1 MKNNKKSLVNVIIT
15 IIFILVLIVLATP
28 TLFNNLKFGLD
39 LQGGFEVLYQ
49 VESIDGKELTADMVT
64 STYKTMLKRID
75 VLGVSEPVI
84 TVEGDDK
91 IRVQLAGVTDKESA
105 REILSKAANLTFRD
119 TSDNLLMTSDVL
131 TGGGAKVG
139 QDNKGL
145 PAVSLSVADKNEF
158 YKVTKAISEAKDN
171 RIVIW
176 LDYEEGKDSFEKE
189 QDKCGSLNDSRCL
202 SVASVSQGFASDV
215 IIQGNFTTEEVTT
228 LVELINSG
236 SLPTKL
242 NEISSK
248 TVDASFG
255 ADSLETTFLAGIIG
269 LILIIILM
277 ISLYHV
283 AGLIASIGL
292 IIYTFLAF
300 FIFWLVGGVLTLPG
314 IAAMLLGIGM
324 AVDANVINFSRIKDE
339 LKIRKDLKAAYKKGN
354 TASFKTV
361 IDANLTTLIVA
372 IILFIFGESSVKG
385 FATMLIISIVTTL
398 FVMVYLVK
406 IILNK
411 LVESGKF
418 DDKIN
423 LFIGFKEKKE
433 RKHIDYLKN
442 MRIFLSVTVII
453 VILGIVSLIFNGL
466 NLGVE
471 FKGGT
476 AITVK
481 SSNELKIDDI
491 KNDIKDFEYNLASID
506 SDTNTVD
513 IVISDHLTKEQIE
526 ETEKYFEDK
535 YSASTDIDVISN
547 VVKQELIKNAILSI
561 LFAAIGIVIYI
572 SFRFK
577 FSYAISGLVA
587 LFHDLLLMLI
597 VFSLCKLEVSTIFIA
612 AILSIIGYSINNT
625 IVTFDK
631 IKETIKDKYS
641 NKVNTKEELKDIV
654 NTSIRNTMIRSI
666 VTTLTTLIPVIC
678 LIIFGSREI
687 LNFNLA
693 FLVGLIAGLYSSL
706 FLAGSIWYL
715 ITKNNLGKK
724 PKKKWYEIN
733 ELEEK
738 KVKGVNS

>member
-1 MKNNKKSLVNVIIT
+1 MKKNKKSLASVIMT
-15 IIFILVLIVLATP
+15 IIVVLVLITLATP
-28 TLFNNLKFGLD
+28 TLFNSLKFGLD

-49 VESIDGKELTADMVT
+49 IESIDGKKLTSDMVT

-91 IRVQLAGVTDKESA
+91 IRVQLAGVTDKEEA
-105 REILSKAANLTFRD
+105 RQILSKAANLTFRD
-119 TSDNLLMTSDVL
+119 TNDNLLMTSEVL
-131 TGGGAKVG
+131 SGGGAKVG
-139 QDNKGL
+139 TDNRGL

-158 YKVTKAISEAKDN
+158 YKITKAISESVDN

-176 LDYEEGKDSFEKE
+176 LDFEEGSDSFKNEE
-189 QDKCGSLNDSRCL
+189 DKCGSLNDSRCL

-215 IIQGNFTTEEVTT
+215 IIQGNFSTDEVTA

-255 ADSLETTFLAGIIG
+255 VDSLETTFLAGIIG
-269 LILIIILM
+269 LILIVILM
-277 ISLYHV
+277 ICLYRV

-292 IIYTFLAF
+292 VIYTFMSF
-300 FIFWLVGGVLTLPG
+300 FIFWLIGGVLTLPG

-324 AVDANVINFSRIKDE
+324 AVDANVINFARIKDE
-339 LKIRKDLKAAYKKGN
+339 LKVRKDLKSAYKKGN

-361 IDANLTTLIVA
+361 LDANLTTLIVA

-385 FATMLIISIVTTL
+385 FATMLIISIITTL
-398 FVMVYLVK
+398 FVMVYLVN
-406 IILNK
+406 IMLNK
-411 LVESGKF
+411 FVDSGKF
-418 DDKIN
+418 DDKVK
-423 LFIGFKEKKE
+423 LFIGYKDKKE
-433 RKHIDYLKN
+433 RKNIDFLKN
-442 MRIFLSVTVII
+442 MRIFLSVTIVII
-453 VILGIVSLIFNGL
+453 ILEIISLIFNGL

-476 AITVK
+476 AVTLK
-481 SSNELKIDDI
+481 STNELKIADI
-491 KNDIKDFEYNLASID
+491 KNDITSFEYDLVSMN
-506 SDTNTVD
+506 SDTNTID
-513 IVISDHLTKEQIE
+513 IVVSDHLSREQIE
-526 ETEKYFEDK
+526 ETEKYFTEK
-535 YSASTDIDVISN
+535 YDASTDIDVISN

-561 LFAAIGIVIYI
+561 IFASIGIVVYI

-577 FSYAISGLVA
+577 FSYAVSGLIA
-587 LFHDLLLMLI
+587 LLHDVLLMVI

-625 IVTFDK
+625 IVTFDR
-631 IKETIKDKYS
+631 IKEIIKEKYN
-641 NKVNTKEELKDIV
+641 NKVNKKEDLKEIV
-654 NTSIRNTMIRSI
+654 NTAILNTMVRSI
-666 VTTLTTLIPVIC
+666 ITTLTTLIPVIC
-678 LIIFGSREI
+678 LIIFGSKEI

-715 ITKNNLGKK
+715 ISKNSLGKK
-724 PKKKWYEIN
+724 PKKKWYEID
-733 ELEEK
+733 ELEER